1 MKRSTRAMVRDSAR
15 RSQRLQLIQHD
26 VPQLAVSSP
35 ADQSSTSAAPALTS
49 SGSSDKARA
58 NTALAHTALD
68 AQISAVVE
76 TRVETL
82 VREQVQAHLK
92 ELREAAERAAQDS
105 GQTRVSADAPM
116 SQLHIPEETPA
127 SIAGDERTAPYEIE
141 EESSGHLAASSDVPR
156 SQASA
161 PSKATVRAATDTA
174 VRTAKREKIK
184 TERAAS
190 DIKPAGPAVRVVTRN
205 KISGEAAR
213 ADAPPSLARTATPE
227 REQSGLAARC
237 LAHAGQHYRGA
248 TEDDV
253 VEAWKAMR
261 ERFHL
266 SPENKIVARRAL
278 LKWLQRSKNVC
289 ASNVHWYGDF
299 VAVRSCAVRVPSTH
313 PASGADGWFVLFD
326 PNGEGF
332 MREPLFT
339 EAFETPSTRYA
350 GAVPRMSR
358 PAWISEERRAA
369 AAARHGGADLR
380 PFSPETADDLS
391 AQDFSR
397 GRAE

>member
-1 MKRSTRAMVRDSAR
+1 MKRSTRAITRDSAQ

-26 VPQLAVSSP
+26 VPQLKVSAPVEHAS
-35 ADQSSTSAAPALTS
+35 ASAAPALS
-49 SGSSDKARA
+49 SQEIDARISEA
-58 NTALAHTALD
+58 VEARVD
-68 AQISAVVE
+68 A
-76 TRVETL
+76 L
-82 VREQVQAHLK
+82 VRKKVQVHLN
-92 ELREAAERAAQDS
+92 ELREVAETTAQANVYASSASDASALAPTPESEAA
-105 GQTRVSADAPM
+105 
-116 SQLHIPEETPA
+116 
-127 SIAGDERTAPYEIE
+127 DERTAPYNIQE
-141 EESSGHLAASSDVPR
+141 ETSDDGAASQAVPTAT
-156 SQASA
+156 SSSS
-161 PSKATVRAATDTA
+161 SKTAVRAATDTA
-174 VRTAKREKIK
+174 IRSAGREK
-184 TERAAS
+184 TTAQRSAS
-190 DIKPAGPAVRVVTRN
+190 GTQATGPAVRVVPRN
-205 KISGEAAR
+205 KISGDAAR
-213 ADAPPSLARTATPE
+213 SDAPPSLARKATPE

-253 VEAWKAMR
+253 IEAWKAMR

-299 VAVRSCAVRVPSTH
+299 VAVRSCGVRVSSTH
-313 PASGADGWFVLFD
+313 PAFGADGWFVLFD
-326 PNGEGF
+326 PNGDGF

-339 EAFETPSTRYA
+339 EAFETPGTRYA
-350 GAVPRMSR
+350 GAVPLMGR

-391 AQDFSR
+391 AQDFFR

>member
-1 MKRSTRAMVRDSAR
+1 MKRSTRAVVRDSAR
-15 RSQRLQLIQHD
+15 RTQRLQLIQHD
-26 VPQLAVSSP
+26 VPTLAVSSP
-35 ADQSSTSAAPALTS
+35 AAPEPTTDAPTFTNQALE
-49 SGSSDKARA
+49 
-58 NTALAHTALD
+58 
-68 AQISAVVE
+68 AQISAAVKTQVAD
-76 TRVETL
+76 L

-92 ELREAAERAAQDS
+92 ELREAHAAVP
-105 GQTRVSADAPM
+105 GRPVADPPTTE
-116 SQLHIPEETPA
+116 PEIDEPTPE
-127 SIAGDERTAPYEIE
+127 SLEEEDRTAPYEIE
-141 EESSGHLAASSDVPR
+141 EEPPTIEEATSDTSAA
-156 SQASA
+156 
-161 PSKATVRAATDTA
+161 KAADSVKAAIRAATDTA
-174 VRTAKREKIK
+174 IRTAKREKAEAK
-184 TERAAS
+184 HSTLSAP
-190 DIKPAGPAVRVVTRN
+190 PAGPTVRVVTRN
-205 KISGEAAR
+205 KISGDAAR
-213 ADAPPSLARTATPE
+213 SEAPAPSLARKATPE
-227 REQSGLAARC
+227 RQQSGLAARC

-248 TEDDV
+248 TEEDV
-253 VEAWKAMR
+253 IEAWNAMR
-261 ERFHL
+261 ERFQL
-266 SPENKIVARRAL
+266 SPDNKIVARRAL
-278 LKWLQRSKNVC
+278 LKWLQRAKNVC

-299 VAVRSCAVRVPSTH
+299 VAVRSCGVRVPSTH

-350 GAVPRMSR
+350 GAVPRMGR